1 MNNCLI
7 TEPMNSNHKHTIFV
21 YGTLRQGASQ
31 AHRMHGAEFLGFG
44 TTTGVL
50 YQVDW
55 YPGARFDQN
64 VSLSVIGELYQVTD
78 DHLQALDVFEGSEY
92 KRVLIKV
99 ITEQGEVDASAWEYQ
114 QPTAQLLQMKTGDW
128 QKEYNP

>member
-1 MNNCLI
+1 
-7 TEPMNSNHKHTIFV
+7 MNSNHKHTIFV

-31 AHRMHGAEFLGFG
+31 AHRLNSSIFIGFG
-44 TTTGVL
+44 TTAGLL

-64 VSLSVIGELYQVTD
+64 ASFCVIGELYWVTD
-78 DHLQALDVFEGSEY
+78 AQLKALDAFEGREY

-99 ITEQGEVDASAWEYQ
+99 ITERGEVDAQAWEYQ
-114 QPTAQLLQMKTGDW
+114 QPIVQLQQLKTGDW
-128 QKEYNP
+128 RKEYKP